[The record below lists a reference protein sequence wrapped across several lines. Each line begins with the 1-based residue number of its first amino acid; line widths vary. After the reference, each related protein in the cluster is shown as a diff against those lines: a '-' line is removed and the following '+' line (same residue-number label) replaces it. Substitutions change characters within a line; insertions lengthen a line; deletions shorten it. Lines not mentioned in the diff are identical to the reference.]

1 MVPTRFSSCST
12 LRIVP
17 CSCRHCSSSRSTVM
31 PRRRRRARRRMA
43 SVTSRSRST
52 SAIAG
57 NGGSSVETRWVFKN
71 SCGSANRR
79 ARIAALASRQAA
91 YNWPASRQ
99 LNRSFAIAAAMR
111 TQSSAWLRAIGTRYF
126 MATCA
131 ASAPLRTCCCTLPG
145 SSSTNPIRRDTQ
157 LTLRSKRR
165 ANSSCPYP
173 KRSSNSTSSQP
184 CSSAVSCCR
193 LRRLWSRSRA
203 SASPND
209 QTTASTV
216 SRPSCWSA
224 VTRW

>member
-52 SAIAG
+52 SAIA
-57 NGGSSVETRWVFKN
+57 GSSVETRWVFKN

>member
-1 MVPTRFSSCST
+1 
-12 LRIVP
+12 
-17 CSCRHCSSSRSTVM
+17 M

-57 NGGSSVETRWVFKN
+57 NGGSSVTMRCVFKN

-79 ARIAALASRQAA
+79 ARTAALASRQAA

-99 LNRSFAIAAAMR
+99 LKRSFAIVADIR
-111 TQSSAWLRAIGTRYF
+111 TQSSPWLRAIGTRYF

-131 ASAPLRTCCCTLPG
+131 AIAPLRTCCCTPSG

-173 KRSSNSTSSQP
+173 KRSSSSTSNQP
-184 CSSAVSCCR
+184 SSSAVSGCR
-193 LRRLWSRSRA
+193 LLWSKSRA
-203 SASPND
+203 SASLID
-209 QTTASTV
+209 HTTASTV
-216 SRPSCWSA
+216 SRPSCFSA

>member
-1 MVPTRFSSCST
+1 
-12 LRIVP
+12 
-17 CSCRHCSSSRSTVM
+17 M

-57 NGGSSVETRWVFKN
+57 NGGSSVETRRVFKN

-79 ARIAALASRQAA
+79 ARTAALASRQAA

-184 CSSAVSCCR
+184 SSSAVSCCR